1 VSGNMKTSDLIVK
14 CLESE
19 GIDRIYGIPGEE
31 NIDVLESLASSGI
44 EFVLTRHEQAA
55 AFMAT
60 VQARL
65 TGEPR
70 VCLSTLGPGATNLVT
85 GVADAMLSFAPLIAI
100 TGQAGMDRT
109 SPPSKQVLDLQALFR
124 PITKESISIRDGNKA
139 PVLMRR
145 AFDIALQERPGPVHL
160 ELPEDI
166 MRTEAKGRPLVRCDN
181 ELVRPDKKSLS
192 QIIAMIEEARR
203 PLVLA
208 GHGIVRGGAGP
219 ALRDFVKRWNIPVIH
234 TWYGAGIVPYD
245 ADQSLNT
252 IGVRASDNARAVYER
267 SDLILLAGYD
277 MLEFQPQFWNIG
289 VEKEV
294 IYIGQS
300 PIGHSEHLEPEVQV
314 IGSLKHIFQTLA
326 DCAHLKQYWAEDI
339 RDLVHSTMEEDLPE
353 SVGAQPQNAVRAI
366 RGALDKGDIVVS
378 DVGAHLIWLVK
389 YYPVFRENT
398 LVLDNGLISMGVG
411 VPGAIGAK
419 MQFPD
424 RKVVAVCGDG
434 GFMMTGLELATA
446 KENGV
451 NFTTV
456 IFNDGGYGLIKLKME
471 RSCGRATAV
480 RFQNPDFVKL
490 AESMGAEGH
499 RVEGSKELGTV
510 LEDCLRRDAL
520 AVIDLKIDY
529 SENARLLT

>member
-1 VSGNMKTSDLIVK
+1 MKTCDLIVK
-14 CLESE
+14 CLEAE

-31 NIDVLESLASSGI
+31 NIDLLDSLSSSSIGFI
-44 EFVLTRHEQAA
+44 LTRHEQAA

-65 TGEPR
+65 TGKPR
-70 VCLSTLGPGATNLVT
+70 VCLSTLGPGATNLIT
-85 GVADAMLSFAPLIAI
+85 GVADAMLSFAPLIAM
-100 TGQAGMDRT
+100 TGQAGMDRS
-109 SPPSKQVLDLQALFR
+109 SPPGKQVLDLPALFR
-124 PITKESISIRDGNKA
+124 PITKESMTIRDGNKV

-145 AFDIALQERPGPVHL
+145 AFDVAREERPGPVHL

-166 MRTEAKGRPLVRCDN
+166 MRTEAKGRPLVRCEK
-181 ELVRPDKKSLS
+181 ELARPDRRGMA
-192 QIIAMIEEARR
+192 QIIAIIEEAKR

-208 GHGIVRGGAGP
+208 GHGIIRAGACP
-219 ALRDFVKRWNIPVIH
+219 SLREFVKRWNMPVVH
-234 TWYGAGIVPYD
+234 TWYGGGIVPYD

-277 MLEFQPQFWNIG
+277 MLEFQPQYWNIG
-289 VEKEV
+289 EEKDV
-294 IYIGQS
+294 IYIGEG
-300 PIGHSEHLEPEVQV
+300 PIGHSEHLEPDVQV
-314 IGSLKHIFQTLA
+314 IGPLRHIFQILA
-326 DCAHLKQYWAEDI
+326 DCAHPKQFWAEDV
-339 RDLVHSTMEEDLPE
+339 REQVHSIIEEYIHEGD
-353 SVGAQPQNAVRAI
+353 GAKPQNAIRAI
-366 RGALDKGDIVVS
+366 RAALDKEDIVVS

-389 YYPVFRENT
+389 YYPVFKENT

-419 MQFPD
+419 MEFPE

-471 RSCGRATAV
+471 RSCGKSTAV

-499 RVEGSKELGTV
+499 RVEGSRELGTV
-510 LEDCLRRDAL
+510 LKDCLSRDAL
-520 AVIDLKIDY
+520 AVIDLKVDY